1 MRILLGIVVVCLTS
15 LSTLPNIFPEQWGRM
30 LRFWQRIYCLLLFSF
45 SFFIQN
51 LPSAQTYKTFGC
63 PPSLLLIRV
72 SDKVAA
78 NMWWV
83 ILGADLFSRYLS
95 AVVGFFFFGFFWVY
109 TCHCIFWSLLAQ
121 LLLMLYRLP
130 VGKKDI
136 LSSKDLK
143 KKKKLVLHCKS
154 FSSVKL
160 PTEQQSQIG
169 RAKNWSKASVDS
181 LWLCGL

>member
-95 AVVGFFFFGFFWVY
+95 AVVVFFFCFFLGVY
-109 TCHCIFWSLLAQ
+109 MSLHFLVPTC
-121 LLLMLYRLP
+121 P
-130 VGKKDI
+130 VVADVVQASCGEKRHSQD
-136 LSSKDLK
+136 LKDLK
-143 KKKKLVLHCKS
+143 NKKKVGVAL
-154 FSSVKL
+154 
-160 PTEQQSQIG
+160 
-169 RAKNWSKASVDS
+169 
-181 LWLCGL
+181 